1 MGQAHIRSKTQV
13 FKCWL
18 VGWSKADVW
27 SWTCVCVCVLNI
39 MKYALGLL
47 YIPRHL
53 SRLSRRL
60 KWAYANISHHTANTA
75 CERDVFGVSW
85 TQAFE
90 GLKCFFS
97 LFFDNPLFNCGYFIL
112 KPNHLSLLVILSI
125 NGGEEQQWLSLC
137 YDGALKWMTQ
147 FLLISVAT
155 ADSDWNQQPTQPA
168 APHCVF
174 AGLLILVVEKGAV
187 LWL

>member
-1 MGQAHIRSKTQV
+1 MHWACYIFHFTSQDSAGDWSEHMQISHVILLIQHVNRMSLV
-13 FKCWL
+13 FL
-18 VGWSKADVW
+18 EH
-27 SWTCVCVCVLNI
+27 
-39 MKYALGLL
+39 
-47 YIPRHL
+47 RHL
-53 SRLSRRL
+53 RL
-60 KWAYANISHHTANTA
+60 K
-75 CERDVFGVSW
+75 V
-85 TQAFE
+85 
-90 GLKCFFS
+90 LFS
-97 LFFDNPLFNCGYFIL
+97 LFFDNPLFNCGYCIL

-137 YDGALKWMTQ
+137 YEGALKWMTQ

>member
-1 MGQAHIRSKTQV
+1 MLI
-13 FKCWL
+13 WE
-18 VGWSKADVW
+18 VGHGDKAKKFAKWWVKLTSVQRRRFLSADWWDGVRL
-27 SWTCVCVCVLNI
+27 TYEVGLVCVLNI

-90 GLKCFFS
+90 GLKCFFHYS
-97 LFFDNPLFNCGYFIL
+97 LTIPFSIVDISFWSQTTCPCWLFC
-112 KPNHLSLLVILSI
+112 LLMGVKSS
-125 NGGEEQQWLSLC
+125 NGSLC
-137 YDGALKWMTQ
+137 VMT
-147 FLLISVAT
+147 
-155 ADSDWNQQPTQPA
+155 
-168 APHCVF
+168 
-174 AGLLILVVEKGAV
+174 ER
-187 LWL
+187 